1 MFVGVEDGIGE
12 EEGWEECGVVSEEG
26 VGVVGVMSRFEVE
39 VIDVMGV
46 RSVGKVRD
54 LLWRL

>member
-26 VGVVGVMSRFEVE
+26 VGVVGVMSRFEV
-39 VIDVMGV
+39 
-46 RSVGKVRD
+46 
-54 LLWRL
+54 